1 VHVDHNGET
10 DAVTHPDLVR
20 RDEHR
25 DSAIRIVGIRIIPTR
40 CELGS
45 MASSTS
51 TCSSHDVTEFS
62 TLTPWH
68 GSRRPQDLRTLSC
81 GSLE

>member
-62 TLTPWH
+62 TLTRGTVLGAHRIFEPCPA
-68 GSRRPQDLRTLSC
+68 GA
-81 GSLE
+81 